1 MTKDGVP
8 LIMDVDGT
16 LIRSDL
22 LWEGLAWILTRR
34 PRRLLPAL
42 LALTGGRPALKAFL
56 AREGGVI
63 IDDLPLEQAALELIE
78 EARGAG
84 AKVILASAADE
95 SQVEGLKDRV
105 GADLAWGS
113 DGATN
118 LKGSRKLSHI
128 QDRFGEFD
136 YVGNSRAD
144 LPLWGAARRAIAVNA
159 GPLTLR
165 KATRLRPDIIV
176 VRGKRSPTWRL
187 WTRQLRPHHWA
198 KNALLFVPAL
208 AAHLSPSLE
217 LAARL
222 LAGFAA
228 FSVTASAVYLFN
240 DLADLASDRAH
251 PRKRH
256 RPLAAGEISIPAAL
270 VTGLLLVGVAAV
282 VAWQLSPRF
291 AGVLAAY
298 LVITYAY
305 SLSLKQHLAIDVIT
319 LATLY
324 TVRIVAGAVLVE
336 VPLSRWF
343 LAFSIFL
350 FLSLALAKRA
360 VELRGAAARNATKV
374 AGRGYRPEDLPTLGA
389 MGIAAAAGS
398 ALVYCLYITGEDVT
412 RLYANPDL
420 LWIGLPLF
428 LYWNLRLWLLADRG
442 TLQEDP
448 VAFALRDPITYVVA
462 VVFLAVVWIAA

>member
-22 LWEGLAWILTRR
+22 LWEGFAWILTRR
-34 PRRLLPAL
+34 PRQLLPAL
-42 LALTGGRPALKAFL
+42 LALSRGRPSLKAFL
-56 AREGGVI
+56 ARESGVN
-63 IDDLPLEQAALELIE
+63 IDDLPIEPAALELIDN
-78 EARGAG
+78 ARAVG
-84 AKVILASAADE
+84 AKVILASAAHE
-95 SQVEGLKDRV
+95 SQVDELKDRV

-118 LKGSRKLSHI
+118 LKGRRKLSLI
-128 QDRFGEFD
+128 QEHFDEFD
-136 YVGNSRAD
+136 YAGNSIAD
-144 LPLWGAARRAIAVNA
+144 LPLWKAARRPIAVNA
-159 GPLTLR
+159 GPFTLR
-165 KATRLRPDIIV
+165 KAVQVRPDIIIHSI
-176 VRGKRSPTWRL
+176 RTSTWRL
-187 WTRQLRPHHWA
+187 WLRQLRPQHWA

-208 AAHLSPSLE
+208 AAHLGPSVE
-217 LAARL
+217 LAVQL

-228 FSVTASAVYLFN
+228 FSATASAVYLFN

-256 RPLAAGEISIPAAL
+256 RPLASGEISIPAAL
-270 VTGLLLVGVAAV
+270 VVGMSLVVAAAV
-282 VAWQLSPRF
+282 VALQLAPRF

-350 FLSLALAKRA
+350 FLSLALAKRV
-360 VELRGAAARNATKV
+360 VELRGAAARNATRI
-374 AGRGYRPEDLPTLGA
+374 AGRGYRPEDLPTLSATGV
-389 MGIAAAAGS
+389 AAAAAS
-398 ALVYCLYITGEDVT
+398 ALVYCLYITGDDVT

-428 LYWNLRLWLLADRG
+428 LYWNLRLWLFADRG

-448 VAFALRDPITYVVA
+448 VAFALKDPITYAVA
-462 VVFLAVVWIAA
+462 AVFLAVVWIST

>member
-22 LWEGLAWILTRR
+22 LWEGFAWILTRR

-42 LALTGGRPALKAFL
+42 LALSRGRPSLKAFL
-56 AREGGVI
+56 ARESAI
-63 IDDLPLEQAALELIE
+63 DIDDLPLEPAALELIDD
-78 EARGAG
+78 ARAAG
-84 AKVILASAADE
+84 AKVILASAAHE
-95 SQVEGLKDRV
+95 SQVEDLKDRV

-113 DGATN
+113 DGVTN
-118 LKGSRKLSHI
+118 LKGSRKLSLI
-128 QDRFGEFD
+128 QQHFDEFD
-136 YVGNSRAD
+136 YVGNSLAD
-144 LPLWGAARRAIAVNA
+144 LPLWKAARRAIAVNA
-159 GPLTLR
+159 GPFTLR
-165 KATRLRPDIIV
+165 KATSLRPDIIV
-176 VRGKRSPTWRL
+176 RHIRTSTWRL
-187 WTRQLRPHHWA
+187 WIRQLRPHHWA

-208 AAHLSPSLE
+208 AAHLSPSVE
-217 LAARL
+217 LAVQL

-228 FSVTASAVYLFN
+228 FSATASAVYLFN

-256 RPLAAGEISIPAAL
+256 RPLAAGKISIPAAL
-270 VTGLLLVGVAAV
+270 VAGLLSVVAAAV

-350 FLSLALAKRA
+350 FLALALAKRA
-360 VELRGAAARNATKV
+360 VELRGAAARNATKI
-374 AGRGYRPEDLPTLGA
+374 AGRGYRPEDLRTLSA
-389 MGIAAAAGS
+389 MGVAAAAAS
-398 ALVYCLYITGEDVT
+398 ALVYCLYITGDDVT

-428 LYWNLRLWLLADRG
+428 LYWNLRLWLFADRG

-448 VAFALRDPITYVVA
+448 VAFALKDPITYVVA
-462 VVFLAVVWIAA
+462 ALFLAVVWIAT

>member
-22 LWEGLAWILTRR
+22 LWEGLAWVLTRR

-42 LALTGGRPALKAFL
+42 LALSGGRPSLKAFL
-56 AREGGVI
+56 AREADI
-63 IDDLPLEQAALELIE
+63 DIDDLPLEPAALELIE
-78 EARGAG
+78 EARATGVQ
-84 AKVILASAADE
+84 VILASAGHT
-95 SQVEGLKDRV
+95 SQVDGLKDRV

-113 DGATN
+113 DEATN
-118 LKGSRKLSHI
+118 LKGRRKLAQIREH
-128 QDRFGEFD
+128 FGQFD
-136 YVGNSRAD
+136 YVGNSGAD
-144 LPLWGAARRAIAVNA
+144 LPLWKAARRPIAVNA
-159 GPLTLR
+159 SRLTLR
-165 KATRLRPDIIV
+165 RAKRARPDLV
-176 VRGKRSPTWRL
+176 VVQVERASTWRL
-187 WTRQLRPHHWA
+187 WIRQLRPHHWA

-208 AAHLSPSLE
+208 AAHLAPSFE
-217 LAARL
+217 LGVRL

-228 FSVTASAVYLFN
+228 FSATASAVYLFN

-251 PRKRH
+251 PRKRN
-256 RPLAAGEISIPAAL
+256 RPLAAGEILIPAAL
-270 VTGLLLVGVAAV
+270 VAGLLLVAAAAV

-291 AGVLAAY
+291 AGVIAAY
-298 LVITYAY
+298 LIITYAY

-360 VELRGAAARNATKV
+360 VELRGAVARNTRKI
-374 AGRGYRPEDLPTLGA
+374 AGRGYRPEDLPILSA

-398 ALVYCLYITGEDVT
+398 ALVYCLYISGDEVT
-412 RLYANPDL
+412 RLYGNPDL

-428 LYWNLRLWLLADRG
+428 LYWNLRLWLFADRG

-448 VAFALRDPITYVVA
+448 VAFALKDPITYVVA
-462 VVFLAVVWIAA
+462 AAFLAAVWIAT